1 VLSVSEVHKRELGY
15 YNGAFYGVMIREFLK
30 RYYEEI
36 GVLVMMVEGGE
47 R

>member
-15 YNGAFYGVMIREFLK
+15 YNGAFYGVMVREFLK